1 MAAALL
7 PSSTVSQIPVVPT
20 VTCDQCDRTI
30 GTGSIQYATGRC
42 VCGTSLAATCRG
54 CGRVWEGDEAAPTY
68 CEACQDERAAGL
80 TA

>member
-1 MAAALL
+1 MKTHTTHRLLAAALL

-20 VTCDQCDRTI
+20 VTCGQCARTI

-42 VCGTSLAATCRG
+42 VCGVALDRKH
-54 CGRVWEGDEAAPTY
+54 
-68 CEACQDERAAGL
+68 